1 MPSET
6 RGAQELDPV
15 LEFLR
20 TIWALNHSIE
30 RTSIRMES
38 ALGVTAQQRF
48 VIRLVGRLPGIA
60 PAELADLLHVDRGSI
75 TAVLKRLEAR
85 ELIVRTPDKE
95 DRRRVSLSL
104 STRGKKLNLPAATSV
119 EHAVELALEQSSDA
133 DVAAVKRLVRRLIAA
148 LDQVTDAADEA
159 QSDR

>member
-1 MPSET
+1 MPSDIKEA
-6 RGAQELDPV
+6 RELDPV

-38 ALGVTAQQRF
+38 VLGVTAQQRF
-48 VIRLVGRLPGIA
+48 VIRLVGRLPGIT
-60 PAELADLLHVDRGSI
+60 PGELADLLHVDRGSI

-85 ELIVRTPDKE
+85 ELIIRTPDQD

-104 STRGKKLNLPAATSV
+104 SPRGRKLNLPAATSV
-119 EHAVELALEQSSDA
+119 EHAVELALEQSPAA
-133 DVAAVKRLVRRLIAA
+133 DVAAVRRLARRLIAA

-159 QSDR
+159 QSER

>member
-6 RGAQELDPV
+6 KGVQELDPV

-38 ALGVTAQQRF
+38 VLGVTAQQRF

-60 PAELADLLHVDRGSI
+60 PAELADLVLVDRGSI

-85 ELIVRTPDKE
+85 ELIIRTPDKD
-95 DRRRVSLSL
+95 DRRRVSLAL
-104 STRGKKLNLPAATSV
+104 SARGRKLNLPAGTSV
-119 EHAVELALEQSSDA
+119 EHAVELALEQSSEA
-133 DVAAVKRLVRRLIAA
+133 DVAAVRRLVRRLIAA
-148 LDQVTDAADEA
+148 LDQVTDTADEA